1 MEKFI
6 RIISAVISSV
16 VVYVF
21 FAYVY
26 LSFKGFVYQNGSFVL
41 VKPASAEVALADETP
56 VETNGIATVLDQKLA
71 LNFPKDNLIG
81 NPDAP
86 LTMFE
91 FSSLGCTHC
100 ADFHLSVLPELQKDF
115 VENGK
120 LNVAFVSFP
129 LEKKSMQAAMLAEC
143 VSPKNRG
150 NYIKMAFEKQRDW
163 MLSSSSEKVLMK
175 YATANGLSPTAAQD
189 CLKNDKLAEQILANR
204 QEGIDKLKM
213 QGTPA
218 FLISGN
224 GSNEI
229 IYGVPSYED
238 LKSYLEKRLEKKA
251 KE

>member
-6 RIISAVISSV
+6 RIFSAVISSV

-21 FAYVY
+21 FAYLY
-26 LSFKGFVYQNGSFVL
+26 LSYKGFVYQDGTFVL
-41 VKPASAEVALADETP
+41 VKAANAEETLPDETQL
-56 VETNGIATVLDQKLA
+56 ETNGIATVLDQNLA
-71 LNFPKDNLIG
+71 LNFPKNNLIG

-91 FSSLGCTHC
+91 LSSLSCTHC
-100 ADFHLSVLPELQKDF
+100 ADFHLSILPDLQKDF
-115 VENGK
+115 VESGK
-120 LNVAFVSFP
+120 LNIVFVSFP

-143 VSPKNRG
+143 VNPKNRD
-150 NYIKMAFEKQRDW
+150 NYIKMVFEKQREW
-163 MLSSSSEKVLMK
+163 MLSSSTEEYLLK
-175 YATANGLSPTAAQD
+175 YAKANGLSNTAAKD

-229 IYGVPSYED
+229 IYGVSGYD
-238 LKSYLEKRLEKKA
+238 SLKSYIEKRLENKG
-251 KE
+251 E